1 MKNLLLLIS
10 ILTLSFSVAQEKYD
24 LYDIIDNVSSNRIER
39 DIKTLVNFGTR
50 HSLSDTI
57 SKKRG
62 IGAARRW
69 IKSEFEKI
77 SNDCNNC
84 LEVFY
89 QKNYFT
95 PKDGERIVKP
105 VWINNVVAIQKGTLN
120 PNSFIIMSGDID
132 SRISDP
138 TNFG

>member
-10 ILTLSFSVAQEKYD
+10 ILTLSFPVAQEKYD

-50 HSLSDTI
+50 HTLSDTI

-69 IKSEFEKI
+69 IKSEFEARGYSWVCQSRRAK
-77 SNDCNNC
+77 
-84 LEVFY
+84 
-89 QKNYFT
+89 
-95 PKDGERIVKP
+95 
-105 VWINNVVAIQKGTLN
+105 WVVLQST
-120 PNSFIIMSGDID
+120 
-132 SRISDP
+132 
-138 TNFG
+138 

>member
-1 MKNLLLLIS
+1 MKKILFIIS
-10 ILTLSFSVAQEKYD
+10 FLFINVFFSQEKKD
-24 LYDIIDNVSSNRIER
+24 LYDIINNVSSGRIEK
-39 DIKTLVNFGTR
+39 DIKKLVSFGTR
-50 HSLSDTI
+50 HTLSDTI
-57 SKKRG
+57 SEKRG

-84 LEVFY
+84 LDIFY

-105 VWINNVVAIQKGTLN
+105 VWINNVVAIQRGKLN
-120 PNSFIIMSGDID
+120 PIVL
-132 SRISDP
+132 
-138 TNFG
+138 